1 MNNVEKRTVSTEI
14 PVNDIQRNVAKMAEK
29 DAELVAVAAIA
40 FVNGLQIGHARA
52 NADTQ

>member
-1 MNNVEKRTVSTEI
+1 MSNAEKRTDTTEI

-52 NADTQ
+52 NADAQ